1 MCFYVTNMLNL
12 NGWIKETSTLLYIS
26 FYHFLYMH
34 LDITVLTMII
44 IRAKKTF
51 VFYTSKNESSVF
63 NMCLY
68 DIFFQRA

>member
-1 MCFYVTNMLNL
+1 MVGSKKQVHF
-12 NGWIKETSTLLYIS
+12 LYIS

-51 VFYTSKNESSVF
+51 VFNTSKNESSVF
-63 NMCLY
+63 NMCHRD
-68 DIFFQRA
+68 DIFSKGLKEVIEKY